1 VQQSPEHKGRVVAT
15 GARCF
20 ECGSPMLR
28 REGEHGYFWYC
39 TSSGC
44 GETFADREG
53 HPEDRTGSEAQR
65 KRGRRWEHDD

>member
-1 VQQSPEHKGRVVAT
+1 
-15 GARCF
+15 
-20 ECGSPMLR
+20 MLR

-44 GETFADREG
+44 GETFTDREG